1 MVTIEAYMNITN
13 PIIQY
18 VIVFVIALL
27 LIGFHNWLLSS
38 DKPNPFKRS
47 TINLTSKEKV
57 AYWMV
62 LFFGTLLL
70 MFGIAIKW
78 IAPFPQLIK
87 LDGVIAIGVAS
98 ILSFFIIF
106 TFNGL
111 LATMRQNK
119 LSLKFLVDQ
128 NFMLTAYFIIL
139 IALSFL
145 NWVKEIET
153 YAQKPFLVFVI
164 CYTVLIAVIGIFLD
178 IPKQN
183 GSGKTRPDYWRFKT
197 VILLDPIIIGLL
209 IGTLVKVILDIIL
222 LIQWDNQ

>member
-1 MVTIEAYMNITN
+1 MVTTEASMNISH

-18 VIVFVIALL
+18 VIVFLIALL
-27 LIGFHNWLLSS
+27 LIGFHNGLLNS

-47 TINLTSKEKV
+47 TIDLTYKERV

-62 LFFGTLLL
+62 LFFGTVLL
-70 MFGIAIKW
+70 MFGVAIKW
-78 IAPFPQLIK
+78 IAPLPQLIR
-87 LDGVIAIGVAS
+87 LDGIIAIGVAS

-111 LATMRQNK
+111 LVTMRQDK

-128 NFMLTAYFIIL
+128 NFLLTAYFIIL

-145 NWVKEIET
+145 NWVMEIET

-164 CYTVLIAVIGIFLD
+164 CYAVLIAFIGLLLD
-178 IPKQN
+178 LPKQN
-183 GSGKTRPDYWRFKT
+183 GDGKKRPDYWRFKT
-197 VILLDPIIIGLL
+197 VVLLDPIIIGLL
-209 IGTLVKVILDIIL
+209 IGILVKVTLDIIL
-222 LIQWDNQ
+222 LIQWGNQ